1 MANVVDTKLY
11 DILGVPP
18 GASENELKKVVGSE
32 PGGQDV
38 RGAGLRGWSGQAA
51 LRGGPRA
58 GAGRGGLRPGGGG
71 GGGETGLPRVALSGL
86 S

>member
-18 GASENELKKVVGSE
+18 GASENELKKVQGSE
-32 PGGQDV
+32 PAGRGV
-38 RGAGLRGWSGQAA
+38 RGAGLRGWGGQAA

-58 GAGRGGLRPGGGG
+58 GSGPRPGRAGS
-71 GGGETGLPRVALSGL
+71 GGEAGLPRVARDGL
-86 S
+86 G